1 MSLNHFP
8 TGSAFAEALSLSG
21 ALIRSADFDLYRTV
35 DLVNIGRHGAELA
48 HSLLQRDPAEARA
61 HLIRGASR
69 MLAAAEA
76 LGQGEAAPSVAHL
89 PVRRE
94 RPALKVVK

>member
-35 DLVNIGRHGAELA
+35 DLVNIGRHGADMA
-48 HSLLQRDPAEARA
+48 HSLLQTDPAQAREF
-61 HLIRGASR
+61 LIYGASR
-69 MLAAAEA
+69 MLAAAER
-76 LGQGEAAPSVAHL
+76 LEQGGQPAVIVPL
-89 PVRRE
+89 PPRRG
-94 RPALKVVK
+94 RPTLRVVS

>member
-1 MSLNHFP
+1 MSHISYP
-8 TGSAFAEALSLSG
+8 AGSAFAQALRLGS
-21 ALIRSADFDLYRTV
+21 DFAQHEDRPLYRTV
-35 DLVNIGRHGAELA
+35 DLVNIGAHCAELA

-76 LGQGEAAPSVAHL
+76 LGQGGAAPTVVHL